1 VAETAL
7 AIAGRATADWGNPL
21 GLFVR
26 IGGSGE
32 ASLEIE
38 GDLERDLEGVRERE
52 GDLDGLLE
60 LGRDAGLDVELGI
73 VTVPP
78 SCF

>member
-1 VAETAL
+1 
-7 AIAGRATADWGNPL
+7 
-21 GLFVR
+21 LFVR

-32 ASLEIE
+32 ASFEIE
-38 GDLERDLEGVRERE
+38 GDLERDLEGVRER
-52 GDLDGLLE
+52 DLDGLLE
-60 LGRDAGLDVELGI
+60 LGRDAGLDVEFGI

>member
-1 VAETAL
+1 M
-7 AIAGRATADWGNPL
+7 
-21 GLFVR
+21 FVR

-32 ASLEIE
+32 ASFEIE
-38 GDLERDLEGVRERE
+38 GDLERDLEGVRER
-52 GDLDGLLE
+52 DLDGLLE
-60 LGRDAGLDVELGI
+60 LGRDAGLDVEFGI